1 MGQLVHFY
9 STNVGWRDDLSGPGV
24 TGSKRAAA
32 TGALGF
38 EIVNFDAFVMKLQTL
53 KSQSTKIDRM
63 VIETHGSP
71 GALYFGT
78 DCVNWARISSL
89 DGNGFEDM
97 FESNARIFLNGCNI
111 AETEC
116 TTGTCGPAGNG
127 RKFLMEMAR
136 VFLRTNGGRVGA
148 STSKGIPFFN
158 DKVYHLW
165 GETVYAVI
173 ARGGRPIRIVAGTEL
188 SGPGGQWKVT
198 LQDGSV
204 EFYWFYDNGKV
215 TWNDGSFIGG
225 DSGKGIPLGN
235 C

>member
-9 STNVGWRDDLSGPGV
+9 STNVGWRDDVSGPGV
-24 TGSKRAAA
+24 TGANRAAA

-38 EIVNFDAFVMKLQTL
+38 EIVNFAAFVMKLQTL
-53 KSQSTKIDRM
+53 QGESTKIDRM

-78 DCVNWARISSL
+78 DCVNSARINSL
-89 DGNGFEDM
+89 DGNGFENM
-97 FESNARIFLNGCNI
+97 FESNAHIFLNGCNI

-127 RKFLMEMAR
+127 RQFLVEMAR
-136 VFLRTNGGRVGA
+136 VFLRMNGGRVGA

-158 DKVYHLW
+158 NKVYHLW
-165 GETVYAVI
+165 GKTVYVLI
-173 ARGGRPIRIVAGTEL
+173 ARGGGPIRIVAGAEL
-188 SGPGGQWKVT
+188 PGPGGQWKVT

-204 EFYWFYDNGKV
+204 AFYRFHDNGTV
-215 TWNDGSFIGG
+215 TWDDGSLIGG
-225 DSGKGIPLGN
+225 
-235 C
+235 